1 MRKPIY
7 TQNTP
12 TITHNQAIALKQLD
26 DGRWQSLAAFSAHT
40 RVSLYALGLTEDR
53 GPRGI
58 ITRADRGEPA
68 RAGDAIGS
76 AALDYRITDDGRT
89 MLRAKG
95 RAA

>member
-1 MRKPIY
+1 MRQPIY

-12 TITHNQAIALKQLD
+12 PITHNQADALAHLD
-26 DGRWQSLAAFSAHT
+26 DGHWRSLAHFSAHT
-40 RVSLYALGLTEDR
+40 RVSLYKFGLIEDR

-68 RAGDAIGS
+68 RAGDSIGS
-76 AALDYRITDDGRT
+76 AALDYRITEAGRT
-89 MLRAKG
+89 MLRAKA